1 MFFDIVIAFQK
12 LGMAQQFLTILF
24 PTIMFAMAAYT
35 FYSWS
40 WNKGF
45 NSGHKRGTEFE
56 KQASRAESKAKDTQF
71 NTYGMIKNWL
81 ENYSKGFFE
90 KGKSNMVV
98 IDLGDSTSTCI
109 YMILIAWDLVGHD
122 GVRLGTQNKLAYVSI
137 STTFIQLESIG
148 FGSNDC
154 LDENTPYVQPLDDNG
169 KKRVIK
175 KLEEYIIAIHRTT
188 RGLRVEV

>member
-12 LGMAQQFLTILF
+12 LTMAQQFLTITVPAML
-24 PTIMFAMAAYT
+24 FAMAAYT

-45 NSGHKRGTEFE
+45 NSGHKRGTEFA
-56 KQASRAESKAKDTQF
+56 KQAGLAESKAKDTQF
-71 NTYGMIKNWL
+71 NTYVMIKHWL
-81 ENYSKGFFE
+81 KNYLNGFIE
-90 KGKSNMVV
+90 KGNMVV
-98 IDLGDSTSTCI
+98 IDLGDSTSTGI
-109 YMILIAWDLVGHD
+109 YMILIASDLVGHD

-137 STTFIQLESIG
+137 GTTYIQLESIG

-169 KKRVIK
+169 KKRVVR